1 MADLDI
7 SEKNQRITDI
17 REWIFEA
24 VEKIGAPMQY
34 IQKESGSDGIPV
46 LKIED
51 YQVPIPC
58 DMQFLNGVAFSLH
71 ETGPF
76 IPMRTST
83 STFREPKR
91 ENPTQQPSPIINSE
105 NKSLSDEQE
114 TPVVIEEH
122 QPMQY
127 KIPTS
132 QSQFYTVNGVK
143 YIERFMLNG
152 GFKQPSYFIKPGWIV
167 TNQKDGFI
175 KLAYKTVATDGRG
188 YPLIPDSV
196 SYQEAIYWYVTMKLS
211 FPKFLSGSLG
221 GKSRNSTGV
230 YTYIQ
235 QQWNFHRKQAYA
247 EAMMPTEDNMRSI
260 KNEWNKLL
268 PECDSD
274 DTFFEHVGD
283 KQSVYNDYYYGY

>member
-24 VEKIGAPMQY
+24 VDKIGAPMQY
-34 IQKESGSDGIPV
+34 VQKESGSEGLPI

-51 YQVPIPC
+51 FQVPIPS
-58 DMQFLNGVAFSLH
+58 DLAILNGVAFSLH
-71 ETGPF
+71 ENGPY
-76 IPMRTST
+76 IPLRTNT
-83 STFREPKR
+83 STFKEPPRTNTPPCKAP
-91 ENPTQQPSPIINSE
+91 EYDQNNKAIEPATCEPQP
-105 NKSLSDEQE
+105 
-114 TPVVIEEH
+114 EEH

-127 KIPTS
+127 KLPTS

-152 GFKQPSYFIKPGWIV
+152 GLKQVSYFLKPGWIV
-167 TNQKDGFI
+167 TNQKDGFVKI
-175 KLAYKTVATDGRG
+175 SYKAVATDGRG
-188 YPLIPDSV
+188 YPLIPDSS

-211 FPKFLSGSLG
+211 FPKFMNGTLG
-221 GKSRNSTGV
+221 GRTRNSTGV
-230 YTYIQ
+230 YQYIQ
-235 QQWNFHRKQAYA
+235 QSWNFYRKQAYA
-247 EAMMPTEDNMRSI
+247 EAMMPTEADMRSI

-268 PECDSD
+268 PEFDSD